1 MGLDLSGSLRTLYI
15 RCRDWNLALASCTF
29 YSGEKSSVHSYKRQL
44 MPVRSNILYLVSGI
58 LVWMQLQSEL
68 PEGPFY
74 LILYGNKNICLV
86 LLSEHLERE
95 GCKKGLLYLRSRP

>member
-1 MGLDLSGSLRTLYI
+1 M
-15 RCRDWNLALASCTF
+15 
-29 YSGEKSSVHSYKRQL
+29 SVHSYKRQL

-86 LLSEHLERE
+86 LQVSEYLERE
-95 GCKKGLLYLRSRP
+95 GCKKGLLYLRSGP